1 MGSSSVLKNSLLIIA
16 VSCLLTFASTESANA
31 DGCWGSSRGGWGSG
45 GSLGGGSYGCRGGLF
60 SNAPVRSLLSRVGV
74 GVGNGISLV
83 GNGIA
88 NIFDRRPLRSALLG
102 SRGGWGSRGS
112 YGSTGCTGGW
122 GGNGG
127 WGSNGS
133 YAPAPVAQWSQ
144 PSYISLP
151 EATCSSCGP
160 MLASTTSSIQSLPIV
175 ATDGF
180 VGTSAYVDPVATQ
193 YSNSN
198 LGDLAVNQFETSAPV
213 LDYGVY
219 GSQFGTIG
227 MPTDA
232 SMINGAMVTGPMME
246 LQSEAGGS
254 MVSPEA
260 TDLPPYYNNDDSFEA
275 APEDGFGAQDDEDDS
290 AYLQRGKAVLSLD
303 VPENAKVFINDKL
316 TRTEGTRRSYV
327 SRNLAYGQEYR
338 YRVKVVSEMDGKE
351 VIKSRIVTMRGGESN
366 QLAFNFD
373 PIVTRVVVSVPDDA
387 KVIID
392 GKETSTAGSFRSF
405 STEKLKSGKWD
416 DYSVEVSVVRNGKTL
431 TRKEKFDLAAGEF
444 RFFEFD
450 FDKAGAGSVA
460 SK

>member
-1 MGSSSVLKNSLLIIA
+1 
-16 VSCLLTFASTESANA
+16 
-31 DGCWGSSRGGWGSG
+31 
-45 GSLGGGSYGCRGGLF
+45 
-60 SNAPVRSLLSRVGV
+60 
-74 GVGNGISLV
+74 
-83 GNGIA
+83 
-88 NIFDRRPLRSALLG
+88 
-102 SRGGWGSRGS
+102 
-112 YGSTGCTGGW
+112 
-122 GGNGG
+122 
-127 WGSNGS
+127 
-133 YAPAPVAQWSQ
+133 
-144 PSYISLP
+144 
-151 EATCSSCGP
+151 